1 MKLKRLISAAGAAL
15 LAISAIPVNTAFAD
29 QPQSVNDILTDGAF
43 EYVNVEG
50 GYKITKCTATIITE
64 IPALRNGVPIVEIG
78 ENAFAGFNGITD
90 LTIPDSVKTIG
101 AKAFYGCTSAK
112 TITLPRNIKSIG
124 DGAFVGCTGVE
135 SITLPD
141 SLTEVGD
148 NAFRKCDHVKEVKF
162 GDNISKVG
170 DYAFYECTSLEKLEL
185 PASLSEIG
193 ELAFGELLSL
203 NEITVGKS
211 ENFAVDEGILTSK
224 DKKEIYC
231 AVSTLS
237 GSLTIPEGTAVIKS
251 GAFSAAAAVEEV
263 FLPKSLSTIENGA
276 FSCQFTG
283 ELGYCSLLKK
293 VKFSNGLQT
302 IGDNAFAYTSIESLD
317 LPATLTSIGNSAFK
331 GCYALGK
338 VIIPDGVESIGDKA
352 FLACDKL
359 NSVSVPKSVRSIG
372 EEAFGYTVDYT
383 GETNEDGTKAVDIV
397 KKSGFKMSVSSG
409 SEAKKY
415 AKDNDIS
422 YTVKDRNLLKMAF
435 IVLCIA
441 LLAAAVVFGL
451 VLMSRNR
458 KTATL
463 AQKKVK
469 KIEKEKAEEAAY
481 KTIIDDSKDI
491 NNSEK

>member
-1 MKLKRLISAAGAAL
+1 M
-15 LAISAIPVNTAFAD
+15 
-29 QPQSVNDILTDGAF
+29 
-43 EYVNVEG
+43 
-50 GYKITKCTATIITE
+50 
-64 IPALRNGVPIVEIG
+64 
-78 ENAFAGFNGITD
+78 
-90 LTIPDSVKTIG
+90 
-101 AKAFYGCTSAK
+101 
-112 TITLPRNIKSIG
+112 
-124 DGAFVGCTGVE
+124 
-135 SITLPD
+135 
-141 SLTEVGD
+141 
-148 NAFRKCDHVKEVKF
+148 
-162 GDNISKVG
+162 
-170 DYAFYECTSLEKLEL
+170 
-185 PASLSEIG
+185 
-193 ELAFGELLSL
+193 
-203 NEITVGKS
+203 
-211 ENFAVDEGILTSK
+211 
-224 DKKEIYC
+224 
-231 AVSTLS
+231 
-237 GSLTIPEGTAVIKS
+237 IKS

-463 AQKKVK
+463 AQKKIK